1 MRPSLILLF
10 TADADVEQRL
20 EEALHGS
27 SVVVLVAR
35 NLRDALEIILAKGRA
50 LDCAI
55 VDIDQEFGGITLLG
69 ALGAYRDRVAVIV
82 IAASAKYAELAT
94 AGRESMT
101 FLEKPVPAE
110 VLVAAL
116 ASPREQRPPPVAASF

>member
-1 MRPSLILLF
+1 MKPPLILLF
-10 TADADVEQRL
+10 TADADVQQRL

-27 SVVVLVAR
+27 SAIVLVAR

-69 ALGAYRDRVAVIV
+69 ALGAYRDRVSVIV
-82 IAASAKYAELAT
+82 IAANAKYAELVT
-94 AGRESMT
+94 AGREAMT
-101 FLEKPVPAE
+101 FLEKPVSADI
-110 VLVAAL
+110 LVAAL
-116 ASPREQRPPPVAASF
+116 VYPHEQRPRSVAA